1 MTSQEPAEWYIFLSK
16 ENPDAF
22 TYVISKN
29 VLELTSPRFLSI
41 QLVTTALDVDLYV
54 GTNDANL
61 VVISIPVVAHPEQD
75 ILQWKFLARNDGW
88 SESMQYCG
96 CRKIPQSSNST
107 TRPFIDL

>member
-22 TYVISKN
+22 T
-29 VLELTSPRFLSI
+29 I

-61 VVISIPVVAHPEQD
+61 HP
-75 ILQWKFLARNDGW
+75 
-88 SESMQYCG
+88 G
-96 CRKIPQSSNST
+96 CRSSRTGHTSMEI
-107 TRPFIDL
+107 FSEE

>member
-1 MTSQEPAEWYIFLSK
+1 MQDSSAVYPIMTSQEPAEWYIFLSK

-61 VVISIPVVAHPEQD
+61 V
-75 ILQWKFLARNDGW
+75 
-88 SESMQYCG
+88 
-96 CRKIPQSSNST
+96 SNL
-107 TRPFIDL
+107 RPLNS